1 MPLINQ
7 FNKSFSISVVLPT
20 WNRIERIKKCLPTF
34 LATKVQDVQ
43 FIIIDNNS
51 DDGTWDYLQSV
62 ALKDNRV
69 EIHRNSQNIEGRTI
83 FRGYCSVKSSYVL
96 FLADDDMMEGD
107 YIARCLEIF
116 QKHDDVG
123 LVHHFLGGYKT
134 QQKFFNKPYSIYSK
148 GTESI
153 TSLFMISG
161 SYPGLAFRM
170 KNYDLKNY
178 PLGEKVRYPQTKIA
192 LEIASKHNTALIH
205 DCGFI
210 SSGFEDTFL
219 DNKKIQN
226 RPDDMGINERLS
238 YLLSI
243 KNPILIQKLAMQLA
257 GWSIEVFEDIEKL
270 NPKEAKKLVKSLV
283 FSLNNV
289 TPYFIILLFKI
300 KKFKYGIFSLIC
312 LIAKPSFLLNYIW
325 FLMMIVDKIF
335 TKIKTHKKN

>member
-1 MPLINQ
+1 M
-7 FNKSFSISVVLPT
+7 
-20 WNRIERIKKCLPTF
+20 IKKTVSIFFTVLFVAIISAPSIVAF
-34 LATKVQDVQ
+34 ADDSIDVSILYSLSEEEEETKNLK
-43 FIIIDNNS
+43 IIVSDNNEETNFLNVS
-51 DDGTWDYLQSV
+51 
-62 ALKDNRV
+62 LKFQ
-69 EIHRNSQNIEGRTI
+69 NSR
-83 FRGYCSVKSSYVL
+83 Y
-96 FLADDDMMEGD
+96 
-107 YIARCLEIF
+107 
-116 QKHDDVG
+116 
-123 LVHHFLGGYKT
+123 HF
-134 QQKFFNKPYSIYSK
+134 
-148 GTESI
+148 
-153 TSLFMISG
+153 
-161 SYPGLAFRM
+161 
-170 KNYDLKNY
+170 KNY
-178 PLGEKVRYPQTKIA
+178 PLGEKVIYPQVKIA